1 MNHNHF
7 SSRARARCMFSAGVA
22 ALVGTLWVSGAA
34 GATSDPPRFTIESAV
49 DCAGP
54 SITLSYDDHVDG
66 HVPKAVHE
74 TFEDVAQIVWSADE
88 VHQVNGDYFNQR
100 TFPMAGTTVTVYGS
114 YIYTVE
120 ITYDDGVLQGQSV
133 FVEMSEVCG
142 DSPSTTT
149 APQNPLPT
157 TVQNPPATT
166 VPPQNPPATTMPVLG
181 GSLPETGAADMTW
194 IIGAIGGMLLTTGSA
209 LFAGARRSRSH

>member
-1 MNHNHF
+1 
-7 SSRARARCMFSAGVA
+7 MFTAGVA

-34 GATSDPPRFTIESAV
+34 GASSEPPRFTIESAV

-88 VHQVNGDYFNQR
+88 LHQVNGDYFNQR
-100 TFPMAGTTVTVYGS
+100 TFPMAGQTLSVDGQYGYMMS
-114 YIYTVE
+114 
-120 ITYDDGVLQGQSV
+120 ITYDDAVI
-133 FVEMSEVCG
+133 EVHDAYVDLNAICG
-142 DSPSTTT
+142 EAAPTTT
-149 APQNPLPT
+149 VP
-157 TVQNPPATT
+157 QNPPATT
-166 VPPQNPPATTMPVLG
+166 VPVLG
-181 GSLPETGAADMTW
+181 GTLPETGAADTTW
-194 IIGAIGGMLLTTGSA
+194 IIGAIGGLLLTTGSA